1 MTRDLSKLLA
11 DYVENKLD
19 PETEIEIDGLILLYV
34 DGELDSERAAEIKV
48 AMDAN
53 PTVAASIEHSM
64 RAAKTV
70 QEQLTPAEI
79 GIGELPPDPAHDQW
93 LADLIADPNA
103 WGKAPEEGD
112 EPSGVVVPLQA
123 RPADEQR
130 PVRQPAAAQPTWG
143 ALAASIA
150 VLLALGGGA
159 YVYDRDRDMRR
170 EEQIAA
176 LDTELQQLGE
186 ERRADAIES
195 DRLTRQVTALGIQL
209 GEATTARDEVRNQLA
224 EAETAI
230 DALKADQAGLTAELA
245 AANEEVA
252 TAEAARDDLQE
263 QIASL
268 DAQTRQEIESS
279 VNERE
284 ALARRLAATE
294 TRLEEATTARDSATR
309 QLAEAGTTIDTLT
322 ADRTELTEQ
331 LTAANDTITAAE
343 AARDGLEQQI
353 AALDAEISQT
363 TAERNTLTDQVS
375 ALETRLAA
383 AETSRDGLDAQLTD
397 ARAAIDAL
405 DKDKANLASQVA
417 ELDDRISEMDT
428 ELAAA
433 LVARETAE
441 TQLSVAAGESRE
453 RIGALEEELGQAQAD
468 ITGLRQAGNLLLAEA
483 ERLRREASWVGQ
495 VVAYHRFY
503 AGSPREV
510 EGSDKATLSEQALIK
525 WFNNK
530 LGRPFPVPDLEGFTY
545 VGGRVYPINGAPTAL
560 IGYHDQS
567 GRLTALCFSPA
578 PGNQTTELV
587 KGEDGDLNLVYW
599 EKGGF
604 RYVLVGETGFDLLEP
619 LAGELRQTYGED
631 T

>member
-1 MTRDLSKLLA
+1 MTRDLTRLLA
-11 DYVENKLD
+11 DYVENNLD

-34 DGELDSERAAEIKV
+34 DGELDAERAAEIKA

-53 PTVAASIEHSM
+53 PAVAASIEHSI

-79 GIGELPPDPAHDQW
+79 GIGELPPDPAHDKW

-123 RPADEQR
+123 PPAGEQH

-159 YVYDRDRDMRR
+159 YVYDQNRDMQR

-209 GEATTARDEVRNQLA
+209 SEATTARDEVRDQLA

-230 DALKADQAGLTAELA
+230 DALKTDQAGLTAELA

-263 QIASL
+263 QIALL

-331 LTAANDTITAAE
+331 LTAASDTITAAE
-343 AARDGLEQQI
+343 AARDGLEQRI
-353 AALDAEISQT
+353 AALDAEISQIS
-363 TAERNTLTDQVS
+363 AERDTLTAQVS
-375 ALETRLAA
+375 TLEIRLAA

-405 DKDKANLASQVA
+405 DRDKAALASQVA
-417 ELDDRISEMDT
+417 ELDDRIAGMNT

-433 LVARETAE
+433 AVARETAE
-441 TQLSVAAGESRE
+441 AQLSTAAEESRE
-453 RIGALEEELGQAQAD
+453 RIAALEEELGKAQGDAA
-468 ITGLRQAGNLLLAEA
+468 GLRQAGNMLLAET
-483 ERLRREASWVGQ
+483 ERLRKEASWVGQ
-495 VVAYHRFY
+495 VIAYHRFY

-525 WFNNK
+525 WFDKK
-530 LGRPFPVPDLEGFTY
+530 LGRPFPVPKLEGFTY

-560 IGYHDQS
+560 IGYHDGL
-567 GRLTALCFSPA
+567 GRLTALCISPA
-578 PGNQTTELV
+578 PGDQTTNMVE
-587 KGEDGDLNLVYW
+587 GEDGDLNLFYW

-604 RYVLVGETGFDLLEP
+604 RYALIGWADDSLLKP
-619 LAGELRQTYGED
+619 LAAELRESYGEA